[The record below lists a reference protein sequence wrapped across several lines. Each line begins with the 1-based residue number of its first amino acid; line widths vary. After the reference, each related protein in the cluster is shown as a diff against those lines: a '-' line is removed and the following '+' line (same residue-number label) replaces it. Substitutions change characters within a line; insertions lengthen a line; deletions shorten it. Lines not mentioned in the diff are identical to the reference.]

1 MAIKITVSDRVGI
14 KVKGTI
20 KTETGS
26 DQPFDFNLTCQR
38 LDADQ
43 ITARL
48 KDETDK
54 TLTDF
59 MVDVIEDWSGVRGD
73 DDKPLPYTADSYR
86 ALCRIPGVAT
96 LAFRAYMT
104 DVGAKE
110 KN

>member
-1 MAIKITVSDRVGI
+1 MAIKITVSDKVGI
-14 KVKGTI
+14 KVKGSI
-20 KTETGS
+20 KSESGA
-26 DQPFDFNLTCQR
+26 DQAFDFGLVCQR

-43 ITARL
+43 IQSRL

-59 MVDVIEDWSGVRGD
+59 MLDVIEDWSGVRGD
-73 DDKPLPYTADSYR
+73 DDKPLPYTAENYR
-86 ALCRIPGVAT
+86 ALCKIPGIAVI
-96 LAFRAYMT
+96 AFRTYMT

>member
-1 MAIKITVSDRVGI
+1 MAIKIVVSDKVGI
-14 KVKGTI
+14 KVKGSI
-20 KTETGS
+20 QDETGTAK
-26 DQPFDFNLTCQR
+26 PFDFNLVCQR

-59 MVDVIEDWSGVRGD
+59 MIDVIEDWSGVRGG
-73 DDKPLPYTADSYR
+73 DDKPLAYTQDSYR

>member
-1 MAIKITVSDRVGI
+1 MAIKITVSDKVGI
-14 KVKGTI
+14 KVKGSI
-20 KTETGS
+20 KSESGT
-26 DQPFDFNLTCQR
+26 DQPFDFGLVCQR

-43 ITARL
+43 IQSRL

-59 MVDVIEDWSGVRGD
+59 MLDVIEDWSGVRGD
-73 DDKPLPYTADSYR
+73 DDKPLPFTADNYR
-86 ALCRIPGVAT
+86 ALCKIPGITVI
-96 LAFRAYMT
+96 AFRAYMA